1 MLLAAAFVALSV
13 FGATGSVT
21 KAPPVA
27 LDLSWEATPPCSSR
41 QEVQAEVARLLRAAE
56 GDEREVLAHAALT
69 QNGRGAIDVDLRL
82 EIAGAAHRRAFEA
95 ESCQAA
101 KSAIALILA
110 IAINPAAAKLA
121 DAAETPEA
129 AAASS
134 DAGAPAAPPP
144 QPAAPRPQPSS
155 GATPR
160 SSLASAS
167 SAPPKT
173 SRVPTSL
180 WLGVSGI
187 ADLGTLP
194 KLSPGGELELTCQLG
209 HVRLEG
215 AASFLGAESA
225 TEPTSTAGATFSAL
239 SGRLR
244 FAYGAEVGKA
254 WLGPAL
260 SVGVT
265 RLRAAGSNGS
275 QASLVRTEAV
285 PELGAGGLFSWQA
298 VSVLGFRLSAEAI
311 VPTFRPRFVVRE
323 PEPAPSQSV
332 FQSSIV
338 AGRVMIGATIQFL

>member
-1 MLLAAAFVALSV
+1 MLLAAALTALSV
-13 FGATGSVT
+13 LGATGSAT
-21 KAPPVA
+21 KAPP
-27 LDLSWEATPPCSSR
+27 LDLSWQATPPCSSR

-56 GDEREVLAHAALT
+56 GDEREVLAHAALA
-69 QNGRGAIDVDLRL
+69 QNERGAIDVELRL
-82 EIAGAAHRRAFEA
+82 EIAGAEHRRAFEA

-134 DAGAPAAPPP
+134 AADAPAAPPL
-144 QPAAPRPQPSS
+144 QPASPTPSSSS
-155 GATPR
+155 GAAKR
-160 SSLASAS
+160 SSPTPAR
-167 SAPPKT
+167 SAPTKT

-180 WLGVSGI
+180 WLGVSGV

-225 TEPTSTAGATFSAL
+225 TEPTSAAGATFSAL

-260 SVGVT
+260 SVGLT
-265 RLRAAGSNGS
+265 RLRASGSHGS
-275 QASLVRTEAV
+275 LADLVWSEPV
-285 PELGAGGLFSWQA
+285 PEVGAGGLFSWQA

-311 VPTFRPRFVVRE
+311 VPTFRPRFVVEE
-323 PEPAPSQSV
+323 PKPAASQSV
-332 FQSSIV
+332 FRSSKV